1 MEGLKA
7 FFRAND
13 FSTMTSN
20 YKPNKATNEQN
31 NTYLRAKG
39 FFRSAWDAEMKKM
52 LSKGSLINFS
62 KDSPIR
68 CLGESEEDLVA
79 GTVMELLQKEDH
91 CIALMDQILEDMKEP
106 IMVERQKYATARG
119 KTSKEL
125 TDEEFR
131 QAFEAFADEFLSRMM
146 KLLQQVQEVP
156 VLLDFM
162 HCMPAE
168 EDFDRTVFNNYQKID
183 FERQWAHS
191 RTEIGA
197 MLELTPEMIRRVPGD
212 PNATAKEALDL
223 GLLPADTEQE
233 LSQLIL
239 NAFIA
244 SLKDE
249 VDREIMYMRADGKT
263 QAEIATALGY
273 ASHSAVTK
281 RMKELKKQFHIF
293 MAQING
299 T

>member
-1 MEGLKA
+1 
-7 FFRAND
+7 
-13 FSTMTSN
+13 
-20 YKPNKATNEQN
+20 
-31 NTYLRAKG
+31 
-39 FFRSAWDAEMKKM
+39 
-52 LSKGSLINFS
+52 
-62 KDSPIR
+62 
-68 CLGESEEDLVA
+68 
-79 GTVMELLQKEDH
+79 
-91 CIALMDQILEDMKEP
+91 
-106 IMVERQKYATARG
+106 
-119 KTSKEL
+119 
-125 TDEEFR
+125 
-131 QAFEAFADEFLSRMM
+131 
-146 KLLQQVQEVP
+146 
-156 VLLDFM
+156 
-162 HCMPAE
+162 
-168 EDFDRTVFNNYQKID
+168 
-183 FERQWAHS
+183 
-191 RTEIGA
+191 